1 MMKKKEILENIIE
14 LEDKYF
20 DLVWYARKT
29 EEDYNTIPKAKENM
43 DRIQNQYPDE
53 VASLYA
59 DDSNWEHGFNSG
71 MLAGMRYIMTLFETG
86 PLGGKEMADEEFP
99 FLDT

>member
-20 DLVWYARKT
+20 DLVWYARSLP
-29 EEDYNTIPKAKENM
+29 ENSDIPKVKENIE
-43 DRIQNQYPDE
+43 RIQNQYPYE

-71 MLAGMRYIMTLFETG
+71 MLAGMRYIMTLFGTG
-86 PLGGKEMADEEFP
+86 PMGGKERAQEEFP

>member
-20 DLVWYARKT
+20 DLVWYARSSP
-29 EEDYNTIPKAKENM
+29 ENSDIPKVKENIE
-43 DRIQNQYPDE
+43 RIQNQYPYE

-71 MLAGMRYIMTLFETG
+71 MLAGMRYIMTLFEPG
-86 PLGGKEMADEEFP
+86 PMGGKERADEEFP